1 MRKETREAI
10 GSLKNQMLEATLTSE
25 EREEFYNEVNEWT
38 YEQYEDALLCQE
50 AEMQSYDEED

>member
-10 GSLKNQMLEATLTSE
+10 GSLKTQMLEAAATLTSE
-25 EREEFYNEVNEWT
+25 EREEFYNEGT